1 MHTIFTFLHQDVK
14 CSGNWMWPAKLP
26 GEGATLYD
34 ACAAMCDVMAS
45 LGIAIDGG
53 KDSLSMAA
61 RVGQDTVKSPG
72 ALVISVYAA
81 CPDIRATVTPD
92 LKIPD
97 GKGNLVFVKF
107 GGESKHR
114 LGGSAL
120 AQVYNQLGS
129 ESPDLDKAKVRKTT
143 ARNMH
148 ASVVR
153 RPCPLFSGTLMN
165 K

>member
-1 MHTIFTFLHQDVK
+1 MLLQDVK

-34 ACAAMCDVMAS
+34 ACKAMCYVMAS
-45 LGIAIDGG
+45 LGIALDGG

-61 RVGQDTVKSPG
+61 RVGKDTVKSPG
-72 ALVISVYAA
+72 SLVISVYAA

-92 LKIPD
+92 LKMPD
-97 GKGNLVFVKF
+97 GKGNLVYVKF
-107 GGESKHR
+107 GGNSKLR

-129 ESPDLDKAKVRKTT
+129 ESPDLDNAKVRMTT
-143 ARNMH
+143 IKYIIFMH
-148 ASVVR
+148 
-153 RPCPLFSGTLMN
+153 LFLECLVI
-165 K
+165 

>member
-1 MHTIFTFLHQDVK
+1 
-14 CSGNWMWPAKLP
+14 MWPAKLP
-26 GEGATLYD
+26 GEGAALYD

-45 LGIAIDGG
+45 LGVAVDGG

-72 ALVISVYAA
+72 SLVISVYAP

-97 GKGNLVFVKF
+97 GKGNLLWVKF
-107 GGESKHR
+107 GSDSRYR

-129 ESPDLDKAKVRKTT
+129 ESPDLDNAKVR
-143 ARNMH
+143 
-148 ASVVR
+148 
-153 RPCPLFSGTLMN
+153 
-165 K
+165 